1 MIVILDYGS
10 GNPRSILKVFRKL
23 DIPAEIS
30 AHVEVVAAADKLVLP
45 GVGHFGTCMGQ
56 LVESGLGAVLA
67 DKVLNDTTPLLGI
80 CVGMQMLTTGSEE
93 ANTPGLAWIPGRAIK
108 FPLEVEGR
116 SLRVPHVGWN
126 AVRASDDPLFRT
138 IADGERFYFTHSYHV
153 VCEDEADVI
162 GWTSYGY
169 DFPSAIRH
177 GNMYGFQFHP
187 ERSRLGGVALLKN
200 FAEAA

>member
-10 GNPRSILKVFRKL
+10 GNPRSILKVFRKP

-56 LVESGLGAVLA
+56 LEESGLGAVLA

-93 ANTPGLAWIPGRAIK
+93 ANTPGLAWIPGQAIK
-108 FPLEVEGR
+108 FPLEIEGR